1 MWENYNKVEN
11 LVRINDIWKILH
23 MLYSVN
29 SGSFVGRF
37 SHSTTNSFNI
47 DYFYL
52 KIDMLFDYAND
63 N

>member
-1 MWENYNKVEN
+1 
-11 LVRINDIWKILH
+11 